1 MKSIFTIPCLLLFS
15 FTNAQI
21 FNPVSW
27 ETNLKEIDE
36 GLFELSI
43 TAKIESGWHLYDT
56 ENRENGPFPTS
67 LDFEIPK
74 NSSLF
79 GDLKRQKPII
89 KYDSI
94 FEMNVGYYEN
104 QTRFT
109 QKIKLQNP
117 LDSINV
123 LISFMACDE
132 KRCLPPKEVLLSFN
146 GKEVLK
152 KPIKKEQQI
161 EVDSGDLLSIFLLA
175 FLFGF
180 TALLTP
186 CVFPMIPLTVSFFT
200 KQSKNKL
207 QGIRNALLFG
217 VSIVFIYVFLGILIT
232 MIFGSGAL
240 NALAT
245 NIWFNLFMFIL
256 LGLFAFSF
264 LGAFEINLPNSWAN
278 SLDKKS
284 SKKGFVGIFFMALA
298 LAVISFSCTGPIVGT
313 LLVQA
318 ATGQNL
324 LGPIIGMFGFSMAI
338 AIPFTLFA
346 AFPGWMN
353 SLPKSGSWLQTVK
366 VVLGF
371 LELAFALKF
380 LSNID
385 LVLQLEILNREVFL
399 SIWLAIFMCL
409 TMYLFGFIL
418 LPHHAPSS
426 AKTPL
431 SLSRLSIALLSL
443 SFTLYLIPGLWG
455 APLKL
460 ISAFPPPLNYSE
472 SSPIMIHNSK
482 SELSNQKL
490 PAGSHLLA
498 PYNILSF
505 NDYETALSYSKKEK
519 KPLLIDFTGHAC
531 VNCRKM
537 EQLVWSN
544 PKVLDVLR
552 NEVVLV
558 SLYVDDKRKLNEN
571 EFFESKLRPGHIIT
585 QIGEKWAEFQAI
597 NFNANA
603 QPYYVMM
610 DNYEKQINNAFTYT
624 SDPELFFGWLEKGIN

>member
-1 MKSIFTIPCLLLFS
+1 
-15 FTNAQI
+15 
-21 FNPVSW
+21 
-27 ETNLKEIDE
+27 
-36 GLFELSI
+36 
-43 TAKIESGWHLYDT
+43 LYDT

-67 LDFEIPK
+67 LEFEGPE

-79 GDLKRQKPII
+79 GSLEREKPIV

-104 QTRFT
+104 QTTFT
-109 QKIKLQNP
+109 QKIKLKNH
-117 LDSINV
+117 LDSVNV
-123 LISFMACDE
+123 LISYMACDE

-152 KPIKKEQQI
+152 KPIKKGQQL
-161 EVDSGDLLSIFLLA
+161 EADSEDLLSIFILA

-217 VSIVFIYVFLGILIT
+217 ASIVFIYVFLGILIT
-232 MIFGSGAL
+232 MLFGSGAM

-245 NIWFNLFMFIL
+245 NIWFNFFMFLL
-256 LGLFAFSF
+256 LGVFAFSF

-278 SLDKKS
+278 ALDKKS
-284 SKKGFVGIFFMALA
+284 SKKGFIGIFFMALA

-409 TMYLFGFIL
+409 TMYLFGFII
-418 LPHHAPSS
+418 LPHHASTFGKDTFVFAKTKYSFTQLEFHLVFNSRIMGRSIKTNQCISS
-426 AKTPL
+426 AV
-431 SLSRLSIALLSL
+431 
-443 SFTLYLIPGLWG
+443 
-455 APLKL
+455 
-460 ISAFPPPLNYSE
+460 
-472 SSPIMIHNSK
+472 
-482 SELSNQKL
+482 EL
-490 PAGSHLLA
+490 
-498 PYNILSF
+498 
-505 NDYETALSYSKKEK
+505 
-519 KPLLIDFTGHAC
+519 
-531 VNCRKM
+531 
-537 EQLVWSN
+537 
-544 PKVLDVLR
+544 
-552 NEVVLV
+552 
-558 SLYVDDKRKLNEN
+558 
-571 EFFESKLRPGHIIT
+571 
-585 QIGEKWAEFQAI
+585 
-597 NFNANA
+597 
-603 QPYYVMM
+603 
-610 DNYEKQINNAFTYT
+610 
-624 SDPELFFGWLEKGIN
+624 

>member
-1 MKSIFTIPCLLLFS
+1 MKSIFTFFCLLLFS
-15 FTNAQI
+15 FSNAQI
-21 FNPVSW
+21 YNPVSW
-27 ETNLKEIDE
+27 QSSIEEIETGI
-36 GLFELSI
+36 FELSI
-43 TAKIESGWHLYDT
+43 TANIEKGWHLYDT

-67 LDFEIPK
+67 LDYEIPE
-74 NSSLF
+74 NSSLIGGLEF
-79 GDLKRQKPII
+79 QKPIA

-104 QTRFT
+104 QTTFT
-109 QKIKLQNP
+109 QKIKLKNP
-117 LDSINV
+117 LDSVNV
-123 LISFMACDE
+123 LISYMACDE
-132 KRCLPPKEVLLSFN
+132 KRCLPPKEVTLSFN
-146 GKEVLK
+146 GKEIIK
-152 KPIKKEQQI
+152 KPLKEEQQI
-161 EVDSGDLLSIFLLA
+161 EADSGDLLSVFILA

-200 KQSKNKL
+200 KQSKTKI

-217 VSIVFIYVFLGILIT
+217 ISIVFIYVFLGILMT
-232 MIFGSGAL
+232 MLFGSGAL

-256 LGLFAFSF
+256 LGVFAFSF

-284 SKKGFVGIFFMALA
+284 SKKGFIGIFFMALA

-324 LGPIIGMFGFSMAI
+324 LGPIIGMFGFSLAI

-399 SIWLAIFMCL
+399 SVWVAIFLCL
-409 TMYLFGFIL
+409 TMYLFGFII
-418 LPHHAPSS
+418 LPHHSFSS
-426 AKTPL
+426 VKTPL
-431 SLSRLSIALLSL
+431 SLPRFSIALLSL
-443 SFTLYLIPGLWG
+443 SFTLYLLPGLWG

-472 SSPIMIHNSK
+472 SSGYMINNTTH
-482 SELSNQKL
+482 ELSNQTL
-490 PAGSHLLA
+490 PAGSHMLV
-498 PYNILSF
+498 PYDILTF
-505 NDYETALSYSKKEK
+505 NDYDTALSYSKKVK
-519 KPLLIDFTGHAC
+519 KTLLVDFTGHAC

-544 PKVLDVLR
+544 SKVLEVLR
-552 NEVVLV
+552 NNVVLV
-558 SLYVDDKRKLNEN
+558 SLYIDDKRKLKEN
-571 EFFESKLRPGHIIT
+571 EFFESKLRPGHMIT

-603 QPYYVMM
+603 QPYYVMI
-610 DNYEKQINNAFTYT
+610 DNKEKQLNKAFTYT
-624 SDPELFFGWLEKGIN
+624 SDPELFLAWLEKGID

>member
-1 MKSIFTIPCLLLFS
+1 MRSFFTIICFFLFS
-15 FTNAQI
+15 NLEAQI
-21 FNPVSW
+21 FNPISW
-27 ETNLKEIDE
+27 ETSIKEISKDT
-36 GLFELSI
+36 FELSI
-43 TAKIESGWHLYDT
+43 TSKIETGWHLYDLKD
-56 ENRENGPFPTS
+56 RENGPFPTS
-67 LDFEIPK
+67 LDFEIPE
-74 NSSLF
+74 NSSLIGSLEF
-79 GDLKRQKPII
+79 QKPIV

-94 FEMNVGYYEN
+94 FEMNVGYYKD
-104 QTRFT
+104 QTTFT
-109 QKIKLQNP
+109 QKIKLLNS
-117 LDSINV
+117 LDNV
-123 LISFMACDE
+123 HVFISYMACDE
-132 KRCLPPKEVLLSFN
+132 KRCLPPKEITLSFN
-146 GKEVLK
+146 GKKVLK
-152 KPIKKEQQI
+152 KSIDEEQQI
-161 EVDSGDLLSIFLLA
+161 ATDSGDLLSIFFLA

-200 KQSKNKL
+200 KQSKNKI

-217 VSIVFIYVFLGILIT
+217 ISIVFIYVFLGILIT
-232 MIFGSGAL
+232 LIFGSGAL

-245 NIWFNLFMFIL
+245 NIWFNLFMFL
-256 LGLFAFSF
+256 LLVTFSLSF

-284 SKKGFVGIFFMALA
+284 SKEGFIGIFFMALA
-298 LAVISFSCTGPIVGT
+298 LAVISFSCTGPIIGT

-324 LGPIIGMFGFSMAI
+324 LGPIIGMLGFSMAI

-353 SLPKSGSWLQTVK
+353 SLPKSGSWLQSVK

-380 LSNID
+380 LSNVD
-385 LVLQLEILNREVFL
+385 LVLQLGLLNREVFL
-399 SIWLAIFMCL
+399 AIWIAIFLSL
-409 TMYLFGFIL
+409 TLYLFGFII
-418 LPHHAPSS
+418 LPHHTSS
-426 AKTPL
+426 WRNTPL
-431 SLSRLSIALLSL
+431 SLPRFTFALLSL
-443 SFTLYLIPGLWG
+443 SFTLYLLPGLWG

-472 SSPIMIHNSK
+472 SSPNMIHTNT
-482 SELSNQKL
+482 SELNNQLL
-490 PAGSHLLA
+490 PDGAHLLA

-505 NDYETALSYSKKEK
+505 NDYETALSYSKKVN

-544 PKVLDVLR
+544 PKVLDILR
-552 NEVVLV
+552 NEVILV
-558 SLYVDDKRKLNEN
+558 SLYVDDKRKLNED
-571 EFFESKLRPGHIIT
+571 EFFESKLRPGHLIT

-603 QPYYVMM
+603 QPYYVMI
-610 DNYEKQINNAFTYT
+610 DNNEEQVNKAFTYT
-624 SDPELFFGWLEKGIN
+624 SDPKLFYGWLQKGIN

>member
-1 MKSIFTIPCLLLFS
+1 MKSIFTVLGLLLFS
-15 FTNAQI
+15 FSNAQI
-21 FNPVSW
+21 FNPISW
-27 ETNLKEIDE
+27 ETNLKEIE
-36 GLFELSI
+36 TGLFELSI

-67 LDFEIPK
+67 IDFEIPE

-79 GDLKRQKPII
+79 GDLQRQKPIV

-104 QTRFT
+104 QTMFT

-117 LDSINV
+117 LDSVNV
-123 LISFMACDE
+123 LISYMACDE

-152 KPIKKEQQI
+152 KPIKEEHQI
-161 EVDSGDLLSIFLLA
+161 AADSGDLLSIFILA

-200 KQSKNKL
+200 KQSKNKI

-217 VSIVFIYVFLGILIT
+217 ISIVFIYVFLGILIT
-232 MIFGSGAL
+232 MLFGSGAL

-245 NIWFNLFMFIL
+245 NIWFNFFMFVL
-256 LGLFAFSF
+256 LGVFAFSF

-324 LGPIIGMFGFSMAI
+324 LGPIIGMFGFSLAI

-399 SIWLAIFMCL
+399 SIWLAIFICL
-409 TMYLFGFIL
+409 TMYLFGFII
-418 LPHHAPSS
+418 LPHHSS
-426 AKTPL
+426 TSTKLPL
-431 SLSRLSIALLSL
+431 SLPRLSIALLSL
-443 SFTLYLIPGLWG
+443 SFTLYLLPGLWG

-460 ISAFPPPLNYSE
+460 ISAFQPPLNYSE
-472 SSPIMIHNSK
+472 SSPNMIHANTD
-482 SELSNQKL
+482 ELSN
-490 PAGSHLLA
+490 
-498 PYNILSF
+498 
-505 NDYETALSYSKKEK
+505 
-519 KPLLIDFTGHAC
+519 KPLHYGAHLI
-531 VNCRKM
+531 
-537 EQLVWSN
+537 L
-544 PKVLDVLR
+544 LD
-552 NEVVLV
+552 
-558 SLYVDDKRKLNEN
+558 
-571 EFFESKLRPGHIIT
+571 
-585 QIGEKWAEFQAI
+585 
-597 NFNANA
+597 
-603 QPYYVMM
+603 
-610 DNYEKQINNAFTYT
+610 
-624 SDPELFFGWLEKGIN
+624 